1 MSIKD
6 EIAKNILYF
15 RKKYGYTQKQL
26 AELIGVK
33 NTSVS
38 NWETGDNSIDIETLI
53 KLCSIF
59 NISLSD
65 IYGSY
70 GKKEEYSEEEK
81 KIIQAFRET
90 DEGTKSAILKL
101 LDIKNEI
108 SLSNDMKTTI
118 EKANF
123 HTKQK

>member
-90 DEGTKSAILKL
+90 NEGTKNAILKL
-101 LDIKNEI
+101 LDLESEN
-108 SLSNDMKTTI
+108 SLSNDMKETI

-123 HTKQK
+123 PTKQK